1 MPYVRRSTGQP
12 PMLATWLN
20 GLGAPLYIRIYVMII
35 AGIGLLTHLFPTPET
50 GGKPLDQRP
59 LPSLPQRERRAMLVV
74 HHPDQALHD
83 PERVFRTGKFID
95 QPDRAKASF
104 LR

>member
-1 MPYVRRSTGQP
+1 
-12 PMLATWLN
+12 MLAAWLN
-20 GLGAPLYIRIYVMII
+20 GLVGWLYISIYVMSIV
-35 AGIGLLTHLFPTPET
+35 GISLLTHLFLTPET
-50 GGKPLDQRP
+50 RGKPLDQRP

-95 QPDRAKASF
+95 QLDRAKASF
-104 LR
+104 LRS